1 MELEAQFARKANTP
15 HDAAINIGDA
25 AATPAREVA
34 KLTPG
39 DALGSSV
46 AGFSSS
52 VAISGDTAVVGA
64 STDDDAGTDSGAA
77 YVFTGSDGGWSQQAK
92 LTADDANTGDNFGF
106 SVAINSD
113 TAVVGA
119 PFRDDAAFDSGS
131 AYVFVRTG
139 GGWSQQAKLAASDA
153 ATRHGNFGESVAI
166 DGDTIVVGPNNQ
178 DAGALVGVAYVFV
191 RTGGSWNLQ
200 ATIAAADETSGG
212 PRCRDW
218 R

>member
-15 HDAAINIGDA
+15 HDAAINTGDA

-77 YVFTGSDGGWSQQAK
+77 YVFTGSD
-92 LTADDANTGDNFGF
+92 
-106 SVAINSD
+106 
-113 TAVVGA
+113 
-119 PFRDDAAFDSGS
+119 
-131 AYVFVRTG
+131 